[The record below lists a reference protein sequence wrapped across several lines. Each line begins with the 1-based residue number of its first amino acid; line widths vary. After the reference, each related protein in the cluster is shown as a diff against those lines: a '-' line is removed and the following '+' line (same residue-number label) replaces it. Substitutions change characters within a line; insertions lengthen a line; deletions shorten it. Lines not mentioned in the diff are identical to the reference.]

1 MAEVQSPRPQT
12 VQMSAP
18 VDLRESALN
27 DLLPALYADL
37 HRIAA
42 SHLRGERRDHT
53 LQPTALLHEAYLKL
67 SSEGQRRFADKT
79 HFLAVASRVMRQVL
93 VDHARAR
100 ATAKR
105 GGGDSAGDNVQVAVL
120 PRSEP
125 IDVLRVHRA
134 LEVMAE
140 EDEALAQLVELR
152 YFGGLTPKELAD
164 ALQRSIHA
172 VRHDLRFAQA
182 WLRRELSR

>member
-1 MAEVQSPRPQT
+1 MTADPESRD
-12 VQMSAP
+12 P
-18 VDLRESALN
+18 VLN
-27 DLLPALYADL
+27 DLMPELYAEL

-42 SHLRGERRDHT
+42 RHLRAERVDHT
-53 LQPTALLHEAYLKL
+53 LQPTALLHEVYLKL
-67 SSEGQRRFADKT
+67 SGDRARRFSDRV

-105 GGGDSAGDNVQVAVL
+105 GGGQAAEAVYVAAIPASAPL
-120 PRSEP
+120 
-125 IDVLRVHRA
+125 DVLHVHRA
-134 LEVMAE
+134 LERLAAE
-140 EDEALAQLVELR
+140 DAALARLVELR
-152 YFGGLTPKELAD
+152 YFGGLNATEIAE
-164 ALQRSIHA
+164 ALQQSIHV

>member
-1 MAEVQSPRPQT
+1 
-12 VQMSAP
+12 MSAQP
-18 VDLRESALN
+18 RIGISALN
-27 DLLPALYADL
+27 ELMPSLYADL

-42 SHLRGERRDHT
+42 RQLRSERPDHT

-67 SSEGQRRFADKT
+67 SDDGQRRFADKL
-79 HFLAVASRVMRQVL
+79 HFLAVASRVLRQVL

-105 GGGDSAGDNVQVAVL
+105 GGKGATSDGVQLSVSRAAPL
-120 PRSEP
+120 
-125 IDVLRVHRA
+125 DVLRVHRA
-134 LEVMAE
+134 LESMAL
-140 EDEALAQLVELR
+140 EDEDLAHLVELK
-152 YFGGLTPKELAD
+152 YFGGLTPKEVAD
-164 ALQRSIHA
+164 VLGRSIHV

>member
-1 MAEVQSPRPQT
+1 MTAHPRIDE
-12 VQMSAP
+12 AG
-18 VDLRESALN
+18 LN
-27 DLLPALYADL
+27 DLTPALYAEL

-42 SHLRGERRDHT
+42 SHLRHERSDHT

-67 SSEGQRRFADKT
+67 SAEGQRRFTDKT

-93 VDHARAR
+93 VDYARAR

-105 GGGDSAGDNVQVAVL
+105 GGKSTRSGDVQLAAL

-134 LEVMAE
+134 LELLTQ
-140 EDEALAQLVELR
+140 EDSALAELVELR
-152 YFGGLTPKELAD
+152 YFGGLTPVEIAEVLR
-164 ALQRSIHA
+164 RSIHI